1 MPSVDRIL
9 ALKLITDV
17 GDMAKQ
23 MKGVS
28 GRYKSMTADAKKW
41 GKALGTGVIIDGI
54 EGVTDALGDA
64 WDGFRSGQKVAAQ
77 LGGTWKNLGLDGT
90 KLQSTLDKVTAS
102 TLKLGTSDDE
112 AVQAFTNNLQRTKD
126 YNESLKRLQI
136 AQDLVANGSAP
147 NLSAAFKI
155 VDKAAAGSKLTV
167 DKFGLT
173 SKTAGGRVAE
183 LGRQVKGAAAKAA
196 ALNPLGRL
204 FNHLAED
211 AESFVGAIAG
221 GDIEGALKS
230 LRGAGKAINDALFGT
245 QKKKTNID
253 GSFFYVNTPGLVDKF
268 AEVGTKLGEGIKT
281 AISTELGKYDLS
293 KVFSFEGL
301 AGMAQTAIQLVQTNS
316 GVLTAIGI
324 AAVALGALFSA
335 TMFVASVF
343 VTAASAIFAAPAFL
357 ASGAVGV
364 AVALTGKVL
373 GIAMRG
379 AMFVASAFANAAV
392 AILSGPVW
400 SATGKV
406 GTMASSVGT
415 TLGKLVGKG
424 MALGIALGLAGIGST
439 IQHLISDEFAKHT
452 GLDPKALWD
461 NIPAGL
467 RLPGFA
473 SGTDSAPGGLAWV
486 GEHGKELVNLPG
498 GSAVASHGDSM
509 GMGGGGTVIN
519 VTVMAGPAS
528 DPASIGKTID
538 GLLQQYYRRSGRVTA
553 R

>member
-1 MPSVDRIL
+1 MASVDRIL
-9 ALKLITDV
+9 ALKLVTDV
-17 GDMAKQ
+17 GDMNKQ
-23 MKGVS
+23 MKGVT
-28 GRYKSMTADAKKW
+28 GRFKSMSASAKQW

-64 WDGFRSGQKVAAQ
+64 WDGFRSGKKVAAQ
-77 LGGTWKNLGLDGT
+77 LGTTWKNLGLDGS

-112 AVQAFTNNLQRTKD
+112 AVAAFNNNLQRTKD

-173 SKTAGGRVAE
+173 SKTAAGRVAE
-183 LGRQVKGAAAKAA
+183 LGRQVKGAASKAA

-221 GDIEGALKS
+221 GDIKGAVKALQ
-230 LRGAGKAINDALFGT
+230 GAGKAVNDALFGT

-253 GSFFYVNTPGLVDKF
+253 GSFFYVKQEGLVDKF
-268 AEVGTKLGEGIKT
+268 AEVGKKLGEGVL
-281 AISTELGKYDLS
+281 SGLQGMTEKFDLS
-293 KVFSFEGL
+293 KLMTFEGL
-301 AGMAQTAIQLVQTNS
+301 AGAAKTAIQLVQTNS
-316 GVLTAIGI
+316 DLLVAIGI
-324 AAVALGALFSA
+324 AALALGTAFSA
-335 TMFVASVF
+335 AMFVTSVL
-343 VTAASAIFAAPAFL
+343 VTAASAAFSLPGWVAAKGL
-357 ASGAVGV
+357 TT
-364 AVALTGKVL
+364 AVATVGKLLGLTFATG
-373 GIAMRG
+373 
-379 AMFVASAFANAAV
+379 MFVGEKLAQAAGWAISAMKGGKTWDKLLTAAKGAGAIVGASFQ
-392 AILSGPVW
+392 
-400 SATGKV
+400 
-406 GTMASSVGT
+406 
-415 TLGKLVGKG
+415 
-424 MALGIALGLAGIGST
+424 LGLIAGISYLLSD
-439 IQHLISDEFAKHT
+439 LIAQAIKGT
-452 GLDPKALWD
+452 GTG
-461 NIPAGL
+461 IPLGPGDL
-467 RLPGFA
+467 KNLPGFA
-473 SGTDSAPGGLAWV
+473 GGTNSAPGGPAWV
-486 GEHGKELVNLPG
+486 GEHGKELINLPR
-498 GSAVASHGDSM
+498 GSQVIPHNQSM
-509 GMGGGGTVIN
+509 GMGGGTTIN